1 MPAPEVPLADA
12 DGAAD
17 EAVPDA
23 LREADEALWLAEA
36 EAAEVELADEADET
50 LDETDEA
57 ADEAEGAADEAAE
70 EAAEEA
76 EPDPDEMRLVDDGAD
91 CDSVAEPDEARP
103 DEPLTPRHESEPAWM
118 VTGAVAAVAP
128 VESVRVRVI
137 DVPAA
142 MLTVQVNWVSVVGCA
157 PRTASGVPESWP
169 PGRTRT

>member
-1 MPAPEVPLADA
+1 M
-12 DGAAD
+12 
-17 EAVPDA
+17 
-23 LREADEALWLAEA
+23 
-36 EAAEVELADEADET
+36 
-50 LDETDEA
+50 
-57 ADEAEGAADEAAE
+57 
-70 EAAEEA
+70 
-76 EPDPDEMRLVDDGAD
+76 DDGAD

-157 PRTASGVPESWP
+157 PRTASGLHVRNETFSTKASAPSHMET
-169 PGRTRT
+169 GRKGPDRAGCNLRAGELAARKDTDLHDRKDRGQFVVHSSQKKVMKVD

>member
-1 MPAPEVPLADA
+1 MPSLPAPEVPLADA

-57 ADEAEGAADEAAE
+57 ADEAEGAALEAAE

-76 EPDPDEMRLVDDGAD
+76 EPDLCE
-91 CDSVAEPDEARP
+91 E
-103 DEPLTPRHESEPAWM
+103 
-118 VTGAVAAVAP
+118 GAVRFP
-128 VESVRVRVI
+128 F
-137 DVPAA
+137 
-142 MLTVQVNWVSVVGCA
+142 
-157 PRTASGVPESWP
+157 
-169 PGRTRT
+169 